1 MHVTSENLQIMEN
14 CGIICEAPIVWL
26 LVKRNMQRFVHME
39 RQSLPFIEFFFPFNF
54 IIRRILLIDQA
65 GKKVEN

>member
-1 MHVTSENLQIMEN
+1 MHVTSENYRLWRI
-14 CGIICEAPIVWL
+14 AVLSVKL
-26 LVKRNMQRFVHME
+26 LSSDYSFKRNMQRFVHIE